1 MKSIVLATAIA
12 ILIGLVNF
20 KSMPVSWYDLTLV
33 AGSLWAAKAQ
43 VAVWLLSPLLIC
55 VVAWIEI
62 QHLQSKIN
70 TLDSQLSEAGKQ
82 VLARDGVISSLKNQ
96 LREMGRR

>member
-1 MKSIVLATAIA
+1 MKAVLVATLLAMLIA
-12 ILIGLVNF
+12 LGNF
-20 KSMPVSWYDLTLV
+20 AALPVSWYDLTLV

-43 VAVWLLSPLLIC
+43 VAVWVLSPILVC

-62 QHLQSKIN
+62 QHLQSRIN

-82 VLARDGVISSLKNQ
+82 VLTRDGAIYSLKNQ
-96 LREMGRR
+96 LREMGRH

>member
-1 MKSIVLATAIA
+1 MKAVLVTTAVA

-20 KSMPVSWYDLTLV
+20 KTMPVSWYDLTLV

-70 TLDSQLSEAGKQ
+70 TLDSQLSGAGKQ
-82 VLARDGVISSLKNQ
+82 VLTRDGAISHLKSQ
-96 LREMGRR
+96 LREMGRH

>member
-1 MKSIVLATAIA
+1 MKAVLVATAVA

-20 KSMPVSWYDLTLV
+20 KSIPVSWYDLTLV

-43 VAVWLLSPLLIC
+43 VSVWVLSPILVC

-70 TLDSQLSEAGKQ
+70 ILDSQLSEAGKH
-82 VLARDGVISSLKNQ
+82 VLTRDGVISSLKNQ

>member
-1 MKSIVLATAIA
+1 MKSIVLATTIA

-20 KSMPVSWYDLTLV
+20 KSMPVSWYDLTLIV
-33 AGSLWAAKAQ
+33 GSLWAAKAQ

-62 QHLQSKIN
+62 QHLQSRIN

-82 VLARDGVISSLKNQ
+82 VLTRDGAISSLKNQ
-96 LREMGRR
+96 LREMGRH

>member
-82 VLARDGVISSLKNQ
+82 VLTRDGVISSLKNQ
-96 LREMGRR
+96 LREMGRH

>member
-33 AGSLWAAKAQ
+33 ASSLWAAKAQ

-70 TLDSQLSEAGKQ
+70 TLDSQLSEAGKH
-82 VLARDGVISSLKNQ
+82 VLTRDGVISSLKNQ
-96 LREMGRR
+96 LREMGRH